1 MSNLTPTIKSIQD
14 VMRQD
19 SGVDGDGDRCL
30 GRSNNVEQGA

>member
-19 SGVDGDGDRCL
+19 SGVDGMAMARTMG
-30 GRSNNVEQGA
+30 SKEVE